1 MPHLIGML
9 GDGNANVLFG
19 GLGIVEQAKLNRG
32 GRFGKEGKVYA
43 VAQPRRAQRI
53 GITEPSL
60 YRSHKRAAHL
70 CGMQRALAITNG
82 GGKFD
87 PAGIPWFARP
97 ANFRATLRVC
107 LFAFLA
113 KSSKPPNVIR
123 KITLPSAIICALALA
138 VYFYA
143 HHNRHPLP
151 RERRSIGSSSKKR
164 PGNCRSFATAG
175 SSRLIALHWA
185 AALSGRRK
193 RRAT

>member
-1 MPHLIGML
+1 MPHLISML

-82 GGKFD
+82 GGNS
-87 PAGIPWFARP
+87 I
-97 ANFRATLRVC
+97 LRESRG
-107 LFAFLA
+107 L
-113 KSSKPPNVIR
+113 
-123 KITLPSAIICALALA
+123 
-138 VYFYA
+138 
-143 HHNRHPLP
+143 HD
-151 RERRSIGSSSKKR
+151 
-164 PGNCRSFATAG
+164 
-175 SSRLIALHWA
+175 RLISERP
-185 AALSGRRK
+185 SGSACLRF
-193 RRAT
+193 